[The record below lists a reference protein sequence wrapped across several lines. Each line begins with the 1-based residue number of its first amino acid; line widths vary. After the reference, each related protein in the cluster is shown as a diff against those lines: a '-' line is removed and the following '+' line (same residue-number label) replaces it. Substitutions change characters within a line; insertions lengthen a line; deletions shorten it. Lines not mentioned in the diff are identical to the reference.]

1 MQQIPKPPNYC
12 DEPSFVA
19 KYKPVVLN
27 DFFFDDRTKR
37 TLTMLRDMDELNV
50 LFIGNSNAG
59 KTSLLGAMIREYY
72 GPDSA
77 VPVPHQNIMHVNNLK
92 EQGIHF
98 FRNEMHAFCKSQT
111 CILGRKKM
119 IVIDD
124 MDFVNQQNQQVFCN
138 YMDKY
143 KNNVCFIMACT
154 NKQKIIENIQS
165 RAHIVAILPP
175 PREYLEK
182 FMHSVISRES
192 IRLTN
197 DARDF
202 IFQISGSS
210 VRCVLKHLEKIKL
223 YQACYYSYDI
233 DETENEN
240 ENETKNET
248 KNDTEPANSRIVD
261 LAMCKTLCS
270 SLSTDYFETYFAHLR
285 EGRIMEAIRIL
296 YDICDYGYS
305 VIDILYYFFTFVE
318 ATSILGEEEK
328 YKIIIVLCEFI
339 TIFHNIHEDI
349 IELALFSRR
358 LLVIL
363 CSRNKPAK
371 NGEMN

>member
-1 MQQIPKPPNYC
+1 MHTHNCP

-19 KYKPVVLN
+19 KYKPLVLN

-37 TLTMLRDMDELNV
+37 TLSMLRDMDELNV

-72 GPDSA
+72 GPDNI
-77 VPVPHQNIMHVNNLK
+77 VPHQNIMHVNNLK

-111 CILGRKKM
+111 CVLGRKKM

-124 MDFVNQQNQQVFCN
+124 MDYVNQQNQQVFCN

-175 PREYLEK
+175 PREYLEN
-182 FMHSVISRES
+182 FMHSVILRES
-192 IRLTN
+192 ILLTR

-202 IFQISGSS
+202 IFQISGLS
-210 VRCVLKHLEKIKL
+210 VRCVLKHLEKVKL
-223 YQACYYSYDI
+223 YQASH
-233 DETENEN
+233 T
-240 ENETKNET
+240 T
-248 KNDTEPANSRIVD
+248 NDAVD

-270 SLSTDYFETYFAHLR
+270 SLSTDYFETYFDHLR

-305 VIDILYYFFTFVE
+305 VIDILYYFFSFVE
-318 ATSILGEEEK
+318 ATSMLGEEEK
-328 YKIIIVLCEFI
+328 YKIIIVLCEYI
-339 TIFHNIHEDI
+339 TIFHNIHEDV

-363 CSRNKPAK
+363 RRH
-371 NGEMN
+371 G

>member
-1 MQQIPKPPNYC
+1 MQEV

-19 KYKPVVLN
+19 KYKPLVLN
-27 DFFFDDRTKR
+27 DFFFDDRTKK
-37 TLTMLRDMDELNV
+37 TLIMLRDMDELNV
-50 LFIGNSNAG
+50 IFIGNSNSG
-59 KTSLLGAMIREYY
+59 KTSLLGAMVREYY
-72 GPDSA
+72 GPDSK

-98 FRNEMHAFCKSQT
+98 FRNDMHAFCKSQT
-111 CILGRKKM
+111 CVLGRKKV

-124 MDFVNQQNQQVFCN
+124 MDYVNQQNQQVFCN

-192 IRLTN
+192 ILLTS

-202 IFQISGSS
+202 IIKISGLS
-210 VRCVLKHLEKIKL
+210 VRCILKHLEKIKL
-223 YQACYYSYDI
+223 FQACI
-233 DETENEN
+233 KKDEES
-240 ENETKNET
+240 
-248 KNDTEPANSRIVD
+248 DDDDIVD

-270 SLSTDYFETYFAHLR
+270 SLSTDYFKTYFIHLR

-318 ATSILGEEEK
+318 ATTILAEEEK
-328 YKIIIVLCEFI
+328 YKIIIVLCEYI

-358 LLVIL
+358 LLSIL
-363 CSRNKPAK
+363 SAQASPPIK
-371 NGEMN
+371 

>member
-1 MQQIPKPPNYC
+1 
-12 DEPSFVA
+12 
-19 KYKPVVLN
+19 
-27 DFFFDDRTKR
+27 
-37 TLTMLRDMDELNV
+37 MLRDMDELNV

-111 CILGRKKM
+111 CVIGRKKM

-124 MDFVNQQNQQVFCN
+124 MDYVNQQNQQVFCN

-143 KNNVCFIMACT
+143 RNNVCFIMACT

-175 PREYLEK
+175 PREYLEE

-192 IRLTN
+192 ILLTR

-202 IFQISGSS
+202 IFQISGLS
-210 VRCVLKHLEKIKL
+210 VRCVLKHLEKVKL
-223 YQACYYSYDI
+223 YQSCTS
-233 DETENEN
+233 
-240 ENETKNET
+240 TKD
-248 KNDTEPANSRIVD
+248 KVLD

-285 EGRIMEAIRIL
+285 EGRIMDAIRIL

-318 ATSILGEEEK
+318 ATNMLEEEEK

-358 LLVIL
+358 LLSIFSTSARK
-363 CSRNKPAK
+363 SRDNRRDDSSVK
-371 NGEMN
+371 M

>member
-1 MQQIPKPPNYC
+1 MQQHLQNC
-12 DEPSFVA
+12 RDEPSFVA
-19 KYKPVVLN
+19 KYKPLVLN

-37 TLTMLRDMDELNV
+37 TLSMLRDMDELNV

-59 KTSLLGAMIREYY
+59 KTSLLSAMIREYY
-72 GPDSA
+72 GPENS
-77 VPVPHQNIMHVNNLK
+77 VPHQNIMHVNNLK

-111 CILGRKKM
+111 CVLGRKKM

-124 MDFVNQQNQQVFCN
+124 MDYVNQQNQQVFCN

-175 PREYLEK
+175 PREYLED
-182 FMHSVISRES
+182 FMHSVILRES
-192 IRLTN
+192 ILLTR

-202 IFQISGSS
+202 IFQISGLS
-210 VRCVLKHLEKIKL
+210 VRCVLKHLEKVKL
-223 YQACYYSYDI
+223 YQASHATSDV
-233 DETENEN
+233 
-240 ENETKNET
+240 
-248 KNDTEPANSRIVD
+248 VD

-270 SLSTDYFETYFAHLR
+270 SLSTDYFETYFDHLR

-305 VIDILYYFFTFVE
+305 VIDILYYFFSFVE
-318 ATSILGEEEK
+318 ATSMLGEEEK
-328 YKIIIVLCEFI
+328 YKIIIVLCEYI
-339 TIFHNIHEDI
+339 TIFHNIHEDV

-363 CSRNKPAK
+363 RRQGCCGVDGRGIS
-371 NGEMN
+371 

>member
-1 MQQIPKPPNYC
+1 MQQNPKPPNSC

-77 VPVPHQNIMHVNNLK
+77 LPVPHQNIMHVNNLK

-111 CILGRKKM
+111 CIIGRKKM

-175 PREYLEK
+175 PREYLEN

-223 YQACYYSYDI
+223 YQSCNYSATEI
-233 DETENEN
+233 DNADAEAIA
-240 ENETKNET
+240 
-248 KNDTEPANSRIVD
+248 ANCVD

-285 EGRIMEAIRIL
+285 KGRIMEAIRIL

-318 ATSILGEEEK
+318 AASILGEEEK

-358 LLVIL
+358 LLGIL
-363 CSRNKPAK
+363 CSSNNTR
-371 NGEMN
+371 